1 MRKACKRLSLDAK
14 NLSLF
19 SSTVLIFSGI
29 FILTCFIIAKL
40 LQLSGSILR
49 SNYWNTSPVN
59 PNHIFELRETSQ
71 NLLWISQTTT
81 QSIHP
86 KEGMDMVSVLT
97 KMFPAPQ
104 GGSFLLEVLS
114 GQAPW
119 KVSSIDMPCIL
130 SKMYL
135 YFLKEIKIQKFYLTK
150 QIIIL
155 MSHTISG
162 LP

>member
-104 GGSFLLEVLS
+104 GGSFLLDVFC
-114 GQAPW
+114 GQVDNIRVQVASFIH
-119 KVSSIDMPCIL
+119 KIL
-130 SKMYL
+130 ESTFVIIMAHYYYSPQLFYKMNYC
-135 YFLKEIKIQKFYLTK
+135 TK
-150 QIIIL
+150 
-155 MSHTISG
+155 
-162 LP
+162 